1 MTPENSDQIL
11 KMMKY
16 ISERVGGNCIR
27 FQAAEEVHHGDYVLI
42 TAGGGG
48 DCPSTSCCSELGRT
62 GNRPQFLNLDP
73 ACMQN
78 STVVHELVHTLGTE
92 TRNVMWFGSV
102 TTPRSR
108 LVIVVFINFE

>member
-1 MTPENSDQIL
+1 
-11 KMMKY
+11 MKAEEID
-16 ISERVGGNCIR
+16 ISAAVGGDCIT
-27 FQAAEEVHHGDYVLI
+27 FEQVGENLQGDYVLI

-92 TRNVMWFGSV
+92 
-102 TTPRSR
+102 
-108 LVIVVFINFE
+108 I